1 MNSLRKEWKCLAAL
15 CGVAFVLFAVTWGR
29 VSPALWGLPINYD
42 GDAVQFLTWVKAAS
56 EGEYYPFLPV
66 TVDRLGAPF
75 GANWNDYPMYEKP
88 LTVLVGLCA
97 SLFGV
102 FLAGNLAVLA
112 AHVTAVLSFYLVCR
126 FLKVRRE
133 WAFMG
138 AILFGFA
145 YYNLWR
151 GLQHLQL
158 AYTYTLP
165 PALLSCALIARSAR
179 VRIRNGPG
187 KFCIGVACVMGLSN
201 PYNLN
206 LYLQFMVFALL
217 AQGLSSR
224 RRENLQV
231 GGLCLVSAVVAF
243 ALVNG
248 GTFIYRL
255 QHGANSEGIV
265 RIYYESEQ
273 YGLKLMECF
282 IPPPGHNVRLLGEIG
297 ETYDQAPKISGE
309 VFSPYLGIVA
319 IVGLLWIAL

>member
-1 MNSLRKEWKCLAAL
+1 M
-15 CGVAFVLFAVTWGR
+15 TWGR
-29 VSPALWGLPINYD
+29 VSPGPWGLPINCD

-75 GANWNDYPMYEKP
+75 GANWNDYPMYEKS
-88 LTVLVGLCA
+88 LTLLVGLCA
-97 SLFGV
+97 RLIGV
-102 FLAGNLAVLA
+102 FLAGNLAVLG
-112 AHVTAVLSFYLVCR
+112 AHVTAVVSFYLVCR

-145 YYNLWR
+145 YFNLWR
-151 GLQHLQL
+151 GLQHLLL

-179 VRIRNGPG
+179 VRLRNAPG
-187 KFCIGVACVMGLSN
+187 RFCIVVAGVMGLSN

-206 LYLQFMVFALL
+206 LYLQLMVFALL

-231 GGLCLVSAVVAF
+231 GGVCLVSAVAAF
-243 ALVNG
+243 VLVNG

-255 QHGANSEGIV
+255 QHGPNPEGIV
-265 RIYYESEQ
+265 RNYYESEQ

-282 IPPPGHNVRLLGEIG
+282 IPPPSHNVHLLGAIG
-297 ETYDQAPKISGE
+297 EKYDQAPKISGE
-309 VFSPYLGIVA
+309 VFSPDH
-319 IVGLLWIAL
+319 GLSRNESD